1 MCFRMLKIAAIL
13 SQLDIFEKFPTKI
26 KNKKRITNYFARKV
40 IINDL
45 KTWVF
50 AEINA
55 VETKQGNLK
64 ENMYKVDGN
73 S

>member
-1 MCFRMLKIAAIL
+1 MLKIAAIL

-50 AEINA
+50 AEIVCCRNQTREPKGEY
-55 VETKQGNLK
+55 VQ
-64 ENMYKVDGN
+64 
-73 S
+73 SRW